1 MDINISAQVQ
11 FTLMESETWFA
22 IQTLLNSFLSM
33 RIAIVNIF
41 SESNST
47 EDGRLVSDDHLT
59 GLSLP
64 NLKNIT
70 KR

>member
-1 MDINISAQVQ
+1 
-11 FTLMESETWFA
+11 MESETWFA
-22 IQTLLNSFLSM
+22 IQTLSNSSLSISSLSM
-33 RIAIVNIF
+33 RIVIVNIF

-64 NLKNIT
+64 TLKNIT

>member
-1 MDINISAQVQ
+1 
-11 FTLMESETWFA
+11 MESETWFA
-22 IQTLLNSFLSM
+22 IQTLSNSSLST

-64 NLKNIT
+64 TLKNIT

>member
-1 MDINISAQVQ
+1 
-11 FTLMESETWFA
+11 MESETWFA
-22 IQTLLNSFLSM
+22 IQTLLNSSLSM

-47 EDGRLVSDDHLT
+47 EDGRLVSDDRLT

-64 NLKNIT
+64 TLKNIT